1 MEEEGRPRTRIA
13 LLDDAAERYR
23 QILNAAKDGI
33 IAMDPEGCIDGVNP
47 EIEQMFGYSED
58 NLIGQGIGVLY
69 ARRPAPNEVDAFL
82 QLVRSQPE
90 STNREFVGRRNDG
103 TTLLC
108 DVAVTPMQ
116 LSTGVHYVAI
126 VRDITERRR
135 IEEVKDQFVAT
146 VSHELR
152 TPLTSIAGSLG
163 LLVGGAGGELPATAI
178 RLIKIAHS
186 NSERL
191 VRLINDI
198 LDVEKIESG
207 KMVFE
212 RHPILLQTLVT
223 QGIDATSGY
232 ASQYDVKLEHLPG
245 AGDALV
251 MADMDRLM
259 QVMSNLISNAIKFSP
274 KGETVSIGVEKIESR
289 YRVTVSNK
297 GQGIPEEFRGRIFSR
312 FAQADASSTRQ
323 QGGTG
328 LGLNIVREI
337 ITRLDGIVGFDS
349 VPGEGAS
356 FYFELPA
363 APGAEV
369 SKKTQVLICTPNA
382 EAPNAKLPA
391 ELEGRVR
398 FAGTPDE
405 LRNLVD
411 SDKFSAIVLD
421 LQLTDKDRLDI
432 IRQIRQDPASVGTPI
447 ILMSD
452 STQGKENALPVQSIL
467 EWLHEPVEGA
477 DRSTG
482 RSDRDSGV
490 PRILHVEDD
499 RDILSIIA
507 DAFGKDVEIVA
518 AVNLT
523 EARAALSEQTFDVVI
538 LDLMLETESGLDLLP
553 ELRRAQTPPVPV
565 VIFSG
570 NDVGP
575 EAASAVD
582 AVLTKSRV
590 SLAQVVRTV
599 HSLIK
604 DSG

>member
-1 MEEEGRPRTRIA
+1 MAEEDRPRTKIA
-13 LLDDAAERYR
+13 MLDDAAERYR

-33 IAMDPEGCIDGVNP
+33 IALDPDGCIDGVNP
-47 EIEQMFGYSED
+47 EIEHMFGYSEEQ
-58 NLIGQGIGVLY
+58 LIGQGIGALY
-69 ARRPAPNEVDAFL
+69 EKTPSHRELSAFL
-82 QLVRSQPE
+82 KYVRGHPGNTS
-90 STNREFVGRRNDG
+90 REFVGKRADG
-103 TTLLC
+103 STLLC

-116 LSTGVHYVAI
+116 LSDGVHYVVI
-126 VRDITERRR
+126 VRDITERKRV
-135 IEEVKDQFVAT
+135 EEMKNQFVAT

-163 LLVGGAGGELPATAI
+163 LLVGGAAGDLPATAV

-212 RHPILLQTLVT
+212 RRPILLQSLVR
-223 QGIDATSGY
+223 QSIDATAGY
-232 ASQYDVKLEHLPG
+232 AAQYDVRLELAPG
-245 AGDALV
+245 PEDALV
-251 MADMDRLM
+251 MADADRLM

-274 KGETVSIGVEKIESR
+274 TGESVSIGVEPIESR

-297 GQGIPEEFRGRIFSR
+297 GEGIPEEFRSRIFSR

-363 APGAEV
+363 VAAAEAPEE
-369 SKKTQVLICTPNA
+369 TQILICTPDGDGPKA
-382 EAPNAKLPA
+382 DLPVELHGRIRFAATPA
-391 ELEGRVR
+391 ELRK
-398 FAGTPDE
+398 
-405 LRNLVD
+405 LVD
-411 SDKFSAIVLD
+411 THRFSAIVLD
-421 LQLTDKDRLDI
+421 LQLTDRDRLEI
-432 IRQIRQDPASVGTPI
+432 IRQIREDPASVGTPI
-447 ILMSD
+447 IVMSD
-452 STQGKENALPVQSIL
+452 GAQGKESTLPIQSVL
-467 EWLHEPVEGA
+467 EWLHHPVQGA

-482 RSDRDSGV
+482 RNAPGSGI

-499 RDILSIIA
+499 RDILSIVQ
-507 DAFGKDVEIVA
+507 DAFDDEVEIVP

-523 EARAALSEQTFDVVI
+523 EARAALRDQTFDVVI

-570 NDVGP
+570 NDVSP

-604 DSG
+604 ENG